1 MTPKRVGSTIAHRG
15 IQRPKAPQFKK
26 AQRPTTTTGL
36 GSFNPFKWF
45 TWFDPPPEQRKAPS
59 VALEKKQKKQNDK
72 QPRPTINNSNQKV
85 KTAPPSPP
93 KAFEFNFW
101 KIVQIDLFGQQE
113 ALTGDVSPRRASDER
128 HSSDDSST
136 ITDDKSDRTSNTSKK
151 TTTRSQS
158 SEASSQKTDR
168 PPFEAPL
175 NRKWREL
182 LRARIERGED
192 LQDPKK
198 RNNELTRAA
207 STHCR
212 VAGHPR
218 LVEDQDDLD
227 RAHNKLIK
235 QQRKTRLERPYNG
248 APPKRQ
254 RHQ

>member
-1 MTPKRVGSTIAHRG
+1 MEITDR
-15 IQRPKAPQFKK
+15 RPLSLK

-72 QPRPTINNSNQKV
+72 QPRPTINRRQKIE
-85 KTAPPSPP
+85 TAPPSPP

-158 SEASSQKTDR
+158 SKASSQKTDR
-168 PPFEAPL
+168 LPFEPL
-175 NRKWREL
+175 FDRNCRLAVEK
-182 LRARIERGED
+182 RIQIGENM
-192 LQDPKK
+192 QDPKK
-198 RNNELTRAA
+198 RMDELSRQA
-207 STHCR
+207 SAYGR

-218 LVEDQDDLD
+218 PKEDKEALEK
-227 RAHNKLIK
+227 AHRELRGKLNKNQK
-235 QQRKTRLERPYNG
+235 KFEREYNG
-248 APPKRQ
+248 NPPKRQ